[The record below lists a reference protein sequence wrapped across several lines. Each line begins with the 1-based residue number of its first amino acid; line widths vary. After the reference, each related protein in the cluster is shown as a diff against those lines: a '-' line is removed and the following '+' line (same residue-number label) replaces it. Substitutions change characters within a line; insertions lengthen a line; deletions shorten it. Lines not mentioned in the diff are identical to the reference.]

1 MQLKKHASLPL
12 RLAILS
18 IIYAANHTT
27 AYAQS
32 HWNCRQI
39 DQQWECDSAIANLSV
54 NNLSALSNSL
64 PLSTQASNAKDPI
77 EVIEPTSNP
86 LTTKSR
92 SPNKNQQLPAA
103 EKTTPLRKNKQSL
116 ATNAKQALE
125 QSEKTAPVTTPAP
138 TDEIPASLPTTPIA
152 STAEKQPKSVPTK
165 QSNEN
170 YKALDWYPYTASSS
184 VTGVCK
190 GRYISPQI
198 GDITSS
204 RGIPSL
210 QTVFVSADETNS
222 ELGKSA
228 TLQGNV
234 DIQQGSRS
242 LNSPLAKLDQESGAF
257 TLEQGVVYRQTGLL
271 ISGEKAEGNIN
282 KEETRLINAKYVLH
296 EKNIR
301 GEAGAV
307 IRKTQDKLNIEEGT
321 ITFCPPGD
329 ESWKI
334 SASNINLDTSTGFG
348 RAKNAKLSVFGKSV
362 LYFPVFYFPIDD
374 RRHSGFLYPNLKFSS
389 GESQLSVP
397 YYFNIAT
404 DMDDTLTATLY
415 SKSGLLLENEFR
427 YLDEFSNNRL
437 STGFLKSNKYN
448 EHNRWVVGANHQGQY
463 NRFNTVIDYTE
474 VSDDD
479 YFSDLDTTL
488 NVDEGLN
495 DHLNQTAKVTYNADN
510 WQSSL
515 LVQKYQTIDA
525 TKTKPYQ
532 RLPEFRVSGSPTEG
546 IEELDFNY
554 RAVFTRFD
562 RDQTG
567 LTGSDRTIGE
577 RLIFNPSISTEFRDT
592 WGYIRPAAKLWH
604 ASYNL
609 SDQPTANSSRQ
620 SVTVPVLELDSGLYF
635 DRDFSF
641 QNKAYTQTLEPR
653 LYALYAPH
661 VDQSALPDFDTSEL
675 TFTYN
680 SLFRDNRFSGDD
692 RFGDAKQISLGVTS
706 RAISDQGREI
716 ISASIGHAFYFND
729 RKVRVNPSDSPL
741 KDDTSD
747 FATSLVWRPNTR
759 VRALFD
765 AAFDAGTLNNSE
777 MTLDLKYEED
787 PNHVIGV
794 RHRFTRGV
802 RKQTTFSY
810 LWPIANNWSS
820 LGLLQY
826 DWQSNNSLDF
836 ATGLEYQSCCWKTRL
851 VFRNELT
858 TSNKRDNSL
867 ALQFSF
873 KGLGGLGKSPTKEL
887 RDKIKGYQKREY
899 YNANN

>member
-1 MQLKKHASLPL
+1 MQLKRHASLPL

-18 IIYAANHTT
+18 IIYAGNQTT
-27 AYAQS
+27 TFAQS
-32 HWNCRQI
+32 NWDCREVN
-39 DQQWECDSAIANLSV
+39 QQWECHSPAFSNSDTKTSTPPPTPQSSLVSPTASNELNLGEDRQTPVNNQALLTANQTDKEPLTNSLNTEQLNQGPSNQVLESAQESQPQASAPDTDTANL
-54 NNLSALSNSL
+54 NNEPLVDNSSQ
-64 PLSTQASNAKDPI
+64 PSEQTVPQN
-77 EVIEPTSNP
+77 
-86 LTTKSR
+86 
-92 SPNKNQQLPAA
+92 
-103 EKTTPLRKNKQSL
+103 TPSQ
-116 ATNAKQALE
+116 
-125 QSEKTAPVTTPAP
+125 
-138 TDEIPASLPTTPIA
+138 DF
-152 STAEKQPKSVPTK
+152 
-165 QSNEN
+165 
-170 YKALDWYPYTASSS
+170 KALDWYPYTTSSASR
-184 VTGVCK
+184 GVCK

-198 GDITSS
+198 GDIESS

-210 QTVFVSADETNS
+210 QTVFVSADQTNS

-242 LNSPLAKLDQESGAF
+242 LNSPLAKLNQESGAF
-257 TLEQGVVYRQTGLL
+257 TLEQGVIYRQTGLL
-271 ISGEKAEGNIN
+271 ISGDRAEGNIN
-282 KEETRLINAKYVLH
+282 EEETRLINAQYVLH

-301 GEAGAV
+301 GEANAV
-307 IRKTQDKLNIEEGT
+307 IRKTQDQLDVEQGSV
-321 ITFCPPGD
+321 TFCPPGD

-334 SASNINLDTSTGFG
+334 SATDINLNTTTGFG
-348 RAKNAKLSVFGKSV
+348 RAKNAKLALFGHNV

-374 RRHSGFLYPNLKFSS
+374 RRHSGFLYPSIKFSS
-389 GESQLSVP
+389 GESQISVP
-397 YYFNIAT
+397 YYFNIASNI
-404 DMDDTLTATLY
+404 DDTLTATLY
-415 SKSGLLLENEFR
+415 SKSGLLLENELR
-427 YLDEFSNNRL
+427 YLNENSDNRL
-437 STGFLKSNKYN
+437 STGFLNKN
-448 EHNRWVVGANHQGQY
+448 KHNDNNRWVVGLNHVGQY
-463 NRFNTVIDYTE
+463 DRFNTVVDYTE
-474 VSDDD
+474 ISDDD

-495 DHLNQTAKVTYNADN
+495 DHLNQTAKVTYNADK

-515 LVQKYQTIDA
+515 LVQKYQTIDS
-525 TKTKPYQ
+525 TKQKPYQ
-532 RLPEFRVSGSPTEG
+532 RLPEFRISGSPTEH
-546 IEELDFNY
+546 IDNLNFNY

-567 LTGSDRTIGE
+567 LTGNDRTIGD
-577 RLIFNPSISTEFRDT
+577 RLIFNPSIDTEFRST
-592 WGYIRPAAKLWH
+592 WGYIKPAAKIWH

-609 SDQPTANSSRQ
+609 SDQPTEHSSNQ

-635 DRDFSF
+635 DREFSF
-641 QNKAYTQTLEPR
+641 QNSTYTQTLEPR

-661 VDQSALPDFDTSEL
+661 VDQSSLPDFDTSEL

-692 RFGDAKQISLGVTS
+692 RFGDAKQISLGLTS

-729 RKVRVNPSDSPL
+729 RKVRVDPSDPPL

-747 FATSLVWRPNTR
+747 FATSLAWRPNSR

-787 PNHVIGV
+787 PNHVIGI

-826 DWQSNNSLDF
+826 DWQTNSSLDF

-851 VFRNELT
+851 VFRNERT
-858 TSNKRDNSL
+858 TSNERNNSL

-873 KGLGGLGKSPTKEL
+873 KGLGGVGKSPTKEL